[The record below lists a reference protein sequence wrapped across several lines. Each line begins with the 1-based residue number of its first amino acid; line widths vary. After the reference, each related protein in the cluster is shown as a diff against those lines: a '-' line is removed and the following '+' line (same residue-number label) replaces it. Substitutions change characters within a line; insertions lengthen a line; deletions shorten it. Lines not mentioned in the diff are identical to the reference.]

1 MRKGIV
7 LAGGRGTRLFPLTLA
22 TSKQLL
28 PVYDKPMV
36 YYPISCLMLAG
47 IRDIL
52 IITTPDDPSQF
63 KRLLGDGSNWG
74 VRFDYAVQPRPAGLA
89 QAFLIGESFLDGE
102 PVAMVLGDNLFY
114 GPGFQDMLLSASQRT
129 VGATLFAYRVR
140 DPGRY
145 GVIEFDQAGKVIT
158 IEEKPPQPRSPY
170 AVTGLYFYDSRVTE
184 FAKRVRPSSRGEL
197 EISDLNRIYLEQNQL
212 QVERLPRGFTWFD
225 AGTHD
230 SLAEAANYVM
240 AVEHRQGLKFG
251 CPEEIAFRKG
261 WIDADQLKT
270 LAASI
275 PNPYGGYLNSIAE
288 SSE

>member
-47 IRDIL
+47 IQDIL
-52 IITTPDDPSQF
+52 IITTPDAPSQF

-102 PVAMVLGDNLFY
+102 PVALVLGDNLFY

-129 VGATLFAYRVR
+129 VGATLFAYRVH

-184 FAKRVRPSSRGEL
+184 LAKRVCPSSRGEL
-197 EISDLNRIYLEQNQL
+197 EISDLNRIYLEQNLL

-240 AVEHRQGLKFG
+240 AVEHRQGLKIG

-275 PNPYGGYLNSIAE
+275 PNPYGGYLDSIAE
-288 SSE
+288 SSD

>member
-47 IRDIL
+47 IQDIL

-74 VRFDYAVQPRPAGLA
+74 VRFDYAVQPRPAGLT

-102 PVAMVLGDNLFY
+102 SVALVLGDNLFY
-114 GPGFQDMLLSASQRT
+114 GPGFQDMLFSASQRT
-129 VGATLFAYRVR
+129 VGATLFAYRVH

-240 AVEHRQGLKFG
+240 AVEHRQGLKIG

-275 PNPYGGYLNSIAE
+275 PNPYGDYLNSIAE
-288 SSE
+288 SPN